1 MPGKKP
7 KNLLKKL
14 ELLKSKKMTKGKI
27 ESTGKHVG
35 GVLVG
40 LVAANTVITAMPGK
54 KIVPM
59 ATVAI
64 GTGIAVTQK
73 NGFVQTAGAAM
84 AAFGV
89 VATVNQMGVGQN
101 PMVRKFI
108 PQLAPAASLGSL
120 AEISMDDYDYE
131 PVDGLYGDDAESMLL
146 GIGEVED
153 DLDDYDYVE
162 GLDGE
167 TEIAESLL
175 GL

>member
-1 MPGKKP
+1 
-7 KNLLKKL
+7 
-14 ELLKSKKMTKGKI
+14 MTKEKI

-59 ATVAI
+59 TTIVI
-64 GTGIAVTQK
+64 GTGIAITQK
-73 NGFVQTAGAAM
+73 GFVQTAGAAM

-108 PQLAPAASLGSL
+108 PQLAPPATLGSL

-131 PVDGLYGDDAESMLL
+131 PVDGLYGDDAESLLL
-146 GIGEVED
+146 GIGEVEN
-153 DLDDYDYVE
+153 DLDDYDFVE

-167 TEIAESLL
+167 TGIAESLL